1 MADSAP
7 PAVRQL
13 GHDDLAAMRGALAM
27 FADVFEDE
35 ASYLRAQPADAYLK
49 RLLADEKFVM
59 LIAEAEGAVIGAL
72 AGYELVKFEQERSE
86 FYIYDLGVAEAH
98 RRRGVATAL
107 IAALKSIARRRGGW
121 MIFVQADRGDDPA
134 IALYNKL
141 GIEESVL
148 HFDILPGD

>member
-1 MADSAP
+1 
-7 PAVRQL
+7 
-13 GHDDLAAMRGALAM
+13 MRGALAM

-35 ASYLRAQPADAYLK
+35 ASYLRAQPGDAYLQ

-141 GIEESVL
+141 GIEEWVL
-148 HFDILPGD
+148 HFDILPSD